1 MQAIL
6 KEIGKIGEPSETYTT
21 EENDKE
27 QIVHDDCLYTDRLK
41 LNFGEKDKC
50 LPIMYWMPKMHK
62 NPIGFRFIIASK
74 NCSTKP
80 LSKVVSK
87 IFRLFIEQIENFHKK
102 SKFLS
107 GYNKFWVLKNV
118 EPIIDLL
125 KNVNRGGQATSIST
139 YDFSTLYTK
148 IPHRDLIAKL
158 NSIIDFVFEGGGR
171 NIIRVSKSGRAYWGA
186 RSTKYS
192 CFSKHTLKLAVQYL
206 IENCHFTVGNCV
218 LRQCI
223 GIPMGIDP
231 APFWA
236 NLYLYSY
243 ENDFVTNTI
252 AQDRSRAKK
261 FHATKRFIDDLCG
274 INDGGEFGRSYRDIY
289 PNELDL
295 KLEHAGNRATFLNLD
310 TVEPLIAATSE

>member
-1 MQAIL
+1 MGP
-6 KEIGKIGEPSETYTT
+6 E
-21 EENDKE
+21 
-27 QIVHDDCLYTDRLK
+27 
-41 LNFGEKDKC
+41 
-50 LPIMYWMPKMHK
+50 
-62 NPIGFRFIIASK
+62 
-74 NCSTKP
+74 
-80 LSKVVSK
+80 
-87 IFRLFIEQIENFHKK
+87 
-102 SKFLS
+102 
-107 GYNKFWVLKNV
+107 NV

-310 TVEPLIAATSE
+310 ITIEDGKFV